1 MDDIVWSVLST
12 LAVFYCGYKLGQQA
26 TAIKITKMLVD
37 RDPKL
42 ERMVERAREAIA
54 QIDANDAAEHSTEEL
69 TVERHGNQIYIFTK
83 KDGQFLA
90 QGQTL
95 QECLDVIKQRFPDR
109 NFQGLLT
116 REQADQLGISVK

>member
-1 MDDIVWSVLST
+1 MDDIFWSVIST

-54 QIDANDAAEHSTEEL
+54 QLDTEDQTSASSEEL
-69 TVERHGNQIYIFTK
+69 AVERHGDQLYIFTK

-90 QGQTL
+90 QGSTL
-95 QECLDVIKQRFPDR
+95 QECLDLIKQRFPHR

-116 REQADQLGISVK
+116 QEQADQLGISAK